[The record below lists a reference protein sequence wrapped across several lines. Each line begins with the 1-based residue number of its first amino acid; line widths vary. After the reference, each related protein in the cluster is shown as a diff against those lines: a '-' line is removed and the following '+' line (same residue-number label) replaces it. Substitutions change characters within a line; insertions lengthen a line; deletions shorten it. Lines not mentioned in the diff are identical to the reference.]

1 MQIADRQ
8 AVMFSQ
14 QMPIFTI
21 HLPSTVAAQP
31 LLFEKMKYRFG
42 VLALFMHCFLC
53 IKALA
58 QDAEA
63 YSNIYRKTFLE
74 TAQTDMAKAH
84 EIADSLFSISTTP
97 QFKAK
102 SLMLSATLYEQQQQ
116 LEKSTRIAEQA
127 YTIISETNDFSWQV
141 RVCGFLASQY
151 RILQLYK
158 KSKIYCDRALELIPQ
173 IPQPEAA
180 QSAAGLVNQELSYY
194 YMAAKNYQAAI
205 RHIEVSKQS
214 FDKVSQNKDFFQA
227 NNEQL
232 LGLNYYYL
240 NQPAKAMQHYRKG
253 LEMLKQMPD
262 NHVRGLVYNGMSAV
276 YIQKSDTT
284 NAKKYLDSANA
295 IAARSSYLRLKN
307 EILKTTQSYFLKV
320 KDLSRFEEAR
330 QKQDSIR
337 EQITQ
342 RNTRFLDSSFVE
354 LEKTTQQAQQENNA
368 KNIPLAAGGLMLVVG
383 GSYFYFYRRKQK
395 QQHRLFTAYFEDKK
409 QLVPAPPQSKPSHYL
424 VYTDA
429 DDTEEP
435 EATAA
440 DTGALVEQADA
451 AIGRKQDSALLL
463 SEETLQRLLNSLSEF
478 EAQQQFTSGTIT
490 LSQMAAQINTN
501 IKYLSYVI
509 KTYKGRDFNGYIN
522 ELRVDYMIR
531 QLKEQPQWR
540 SYKIS
545 VLAEKAGFS
554 SHGKFTTIFKGVT
567 GLSPSVFIQHL
578 ENEERK

>member
-1 MQIADRQ
+1 
-8 AVMFSQ
+8 
-14 QMPIFTI
+14 
-21 HLPSTVAAQP
+21 
-31 LLFEKMKYRFG
+31 
-42 VLALFMHCFLC
+42 
-53 IKALA
+53 
-58 QDAEA
+58 
-63 YSNIYRKTFLE
+63 
-74 TAQTDMAKAH
+74 
-84 EIADSLFSISTTP
+84 
-97 QFKAK
+97 
-102 SLMLSATLYEQQQQ
+102 
-116 LEKSTRIAEQA
+116 
-127 YTIISETNDFSWQV
+127 
-141 RVCGFLASQY
+141 
-151 RILQLYK
+151 
-158 KSKIYCDRALELIPQ
+158 
-173 IPQPEAA
+173 
-180 QSAAGLVNQELSYY
+180 
-194 YMAAKNYQAAI
+194 
-205 RHIEVSKQS
+205 
-214 FDKVSQNKDFFQA
+214 
-227 NNEQL
+227 
-232 LGLNYYYL
+232 
-240 NQPAKAMQHYRKG
+240 
-253 LEMLKQMPD
+253 MPD
-262 NHVRGLVYNGMSAV
+262 NHIRGLVYNGLSTI
-276 YIQKSDTT
+276 YIQQA
-284 NAKKYLDSANA
+284 NLPQAKKYLDSASA
-295 IAARSSYLRLKN
+295 IANRSQYLQLKN
-307 EILKTTQSYFLKV
+307 EILKTSQNYYLKI
-320 KDLSRFEEAR
+320 KDLALFEEAR
-330 QKQDSIR
+330 QKQDSVG

-354 LEKTTQQAQQENNA
+354 LEKTTQQAQQDSNA
-368 KNIPLAAGGLMLVVG
+368 KNLPLAAGGLILVVG

-429 DDTEEP
+429 DDMEEP

-522 ELRVDYMIR
+522 ELRVDFMIR

-578 ENEERK
+578 ENEDKASIN

>member
-1 MQIADRQ
+1 
-8 AVMFSQ
+8 MFSQ

-21 HLPSTVAAQP
+21 HLPSTVCGSTA
-31 LLFEKMKYRFG
+31 FIRKMKYRFG

-58 QDAEA
+58 QDPEA

-84 EIADSLFSISTTP
+84 EIADSLFTISTTP

-116 LEKSTRIAEQA
+116 LEKSTQIAEQA

-232 LGLNYYYL
+232 LGLNYYHL
-240 NQPAKAMQHYRKG
+240 NQPEKAMQHYRKG

-276 YIQKSDTT
+276 YIQKSDTA

-295 IAARSSYLRLKN
+295 IAGRSPYLRLKN

-320 KDLSRFEEAR
+320 KDLARFEEAR

-337 EQITQ
+337 DQITQ

-354 LEKTTQQAQQENNA
+354 LEKTTQQAQQNSNA
-368 KNIPLAAGGLMLVVG
+368 KNIPLAAGGLMLVIG

-395 QQHRLFTAYFEDKK
+395 QQHRLFTSYFEDKK
-409 QLVPAPPQSKPSHYL
+409 QLVPATLTSKPSHYL
-424 VYTDA
+424 VYTEG
-429 DDTEEP
+429 DDTEEL
-435 EATAA
+435 ETIAA
-440 DTGALVEQADA
+440 DNEVLVEKAADSP
-451 AIGRKQDSALLL
+451 IGRKQDSPLLL
-463 SEETLQRLLNSLSEF
+463 SEETLQRILNSLSEF
-478 EAQQQFTSGTIT
+478 EVQQQFTSGTIT

-531 QLKEQPQWR
+531 QLKEQSQWR

-554 SHGKFTTIFKGVT
+554 SHGKFATIFKGIT

>member
-1 MQIADRQ
+1 M
-8 AVMFSQ
+8 
-14 QMPIFTI
+14 
-21 HLPSTVAAQP
+21 
-31 LLFEKMKYRFG
+31 
-42 VLALFMHCFLC
+42 
-53 IKALA
+53 
-58 QDAEA
+58 
-63 YSNIYRKTFLE
+63 
-74 TAQTDMAKAH
+74 
-84 EIADSLFSISTTP
+84 
-97 QFKAK
+97 
-102 SLMLSATLYEQQQQ
+102 
-116 LEKSTRIAEQA
+116 
-127 YTIISETNDFSWQV
+127 
-141 RVCGFLASQY
+141 
-151 RILQLYK
+151 
-158 KSKIYCDRALELIPQ
+158 
-173 IPQPEAA
+173 
-180 QSAAGLVNQELSYY
+180 NQELSYY

-205 RHIEVSKQS
+205 RHIEVLKQS

-232 LGLNYYYL
+232 LGLNYYHL
-240 NQPAKAMQHYRKG
+240 NRPEKAMQHYRKG
-253 LEMLKQMPD
+253 LEMLEQMPD

-276 YIQKSDTT
+276 YIQKSDTA
-284 NAKKYLDSANA
+284 NAKKYLNSANA
-295 IAARSSYLRLKN
+295 IAGRSPYLR
-307 EILKTTQSYFLKV
+307 LKTTQSYFLKV

-330 QKQDSIR
+330 RKQDSIR
-337 EQITQ
+337 DQITE

-354 LEKTTQQAQQENNA
+354 LEKTTQQAQQNSNA

-409 QLVPAPPQSKPSHYL
+409 QLVPAVPTSKPSHYL
-424 VYTDA
+424 VYTEA
-429 DDTEEP
+429 DDTE
-435 EATAA
+435 TIAA
-440 DTGALVEQADA
+440 DNEVLVEKAADSPT
-451 AIGRKQDSALLL
+451 GRKQDSPLLL
-463 SEETLQRLLNSLSEF
+463 SEETLQRILNSLSEF

-567 GLSPSVFIQHL
+567 GLSPSVSIRHL

>member
-1 MQIADRQ
+1 
-8 AVMFSQ
+8 
-14 QMPIFTI
+14 
-21 HLPSTVAAQP
+21 
-31 LLFEKMKYRFG
+31 MKYRFG
-42 VLALFMHCFLC
+42 VPLLLVFCFFS
-53 IKALA
+53 IKTLA

-63 YSNIYRKTFLE
+63 YSTIYRKTFLE
-74 TAQTDMAKAH
+74 TAQTDMTKAH
-84 EIADSLFSISTTP
+84 EIADSLFNISTTP

-232 LGLNYYYL
+232 LGLNYYHL

-276 YIQKSDTT
+276 YIQKSDTA

-295 IAARSSYLRLKN
+295 IAGRSSYLRLKN

-368 KNIPLAAGGLMLVVG
+368 KNIPLAAGGLMLVAG

-395 QQHRLFTAYFEDKK
+395 QQHRLFTAYFEEKK
-409 QLVPAPPQSKPSHYL
+409 QLVPTPPQSKPSHYL

-429 DDTEEP
+429 DDTEEA
-435 EATAA
+435 EAKTADA
-440 DTGALVEQADA
+440 EALVENPADVLT
-451 AIGRKQDSALLL
+451 GRKQDSALLL

-522 ELRVDYMIR
+522 ELRVDFMIR

-578 ENEERK
+578 ENEDKASIN

>member
-1 MQIADRQ
+1 
-8 AVMFSQ
+8 
-14 QMPIFTI
+14 
-21 HLPSTVAAQP
+21 
-31 LLFEKMKYRFG
+31 MKYRFG

-58 QDAEA
+58 QDPEA
-63 YSNIYRKTFLE
+63 YSSIYRKTFLE

-84 EIADSLFSISTTP
+84 EIADSLFTISTTP

-116 LEKSTRIAEQA
+116 LEKSTQIAEQA

-158 KSKIYCDRALELIPQ
+158 KSKIYCDRALKLIPQ

-205 RHIEVSKQS
+205 RYIEVSKQS

-232 LGLNYYYL
+232 LGLSYYHL
-240 NQPAKAMQHYRKG
+240 NQPEKAMQHYRKG
-253 LEMLKQMPD
+253 LTMLKQMPD
-262 NHVRGLVYNGMSAV
+262 NHVRGLMYNGMSAV
-276 YIQKSDTT
+276 YIQKSDTA

-295 IAARSSYLRLKN
+295 IAGRSQYLRLKN

-320 KDLSRFEEAR
+320 KDLARFEEAR
-330 QKQDSIR
+330 EKQDSIR
-337 EQITQ
+337 EQIAQ

-354 LEKTTQQAQQENNA
+354 LEKTTQQAQQNSNA
-368 KNIPLAAGGLMLVVG
+368 KNVPLAAGGLMLVFG

-409 QLVPAPPQSKPSHYL
+409 QFDPAAPPSKPSHYL
-424 VYTDA
+424 VYTEA
-429 DDTEEP
+429 DDTEGT
-435 EATAA
+435 EAITADNEALIETAA
-440 DTGALVEQADA
+440 DAPT
-451 AIGRKQDSALLL
+451 GRKQDSPLLL
-463 SEETLQRLLNSLSEF
+463 SEETLQRILNSLSEF

-522 ELRVDYMIR
+522 ELRVDYIIR
-531 QLKEQPQWR
+531 QLKEQSQWR

-554 SHGKFTTIFKGVT
+554 SHGKFATIFKGVT

>member
-1 MQIADRQ
+1 
-8 AVMFSQ
+8 
-14 QMPIFTI
+14 
-21 HLPSTVAAQP
+21 
-31 LLFEKMKYRFG
+31 MKYRFG

-63 YSNIYRKTFLE
+63 YSTIYRKTFLE

-232 LGLNYYYL
+232 LGLNYYHL
-240 NQPAKAMQHYRKG
+240 NQPAKAMQHYHKG

-262 NHVRGLVYNGMSAV
+262 NHVLGLVYNGMSAV
-276 YIQKSDTT
+276 YIQKSDTA

-295 IAARSSYLRLKN
+295 IAGRSPYLRLKN

-395 QQHRLFTAYFEDKK
+395 QQHRLFTAYFEEKK

-429 DDTEEP
+429 DDMEEL

-463 SEETLQRLLNSLSEF
+463 SEETLQRLLSSLSEF

>member
-1 MQIADRQ
+1 
-8 AVMFSQ
+8 
-14 QMPIFTI
+14 
-21 HLPSTVAAQP
+21 
-31 LLFEKMKYRFG
+31 MKYRFG

-63 YSNIYRKTFLE
+63 YSSIYRKTFLE

-84 EIADSLFSISTTP
+84 EIADSLFTISTTP

-102 SLMLSATLYEQQQQ
+102 SLMLSATLYEQQQE
-116 LEKSTRIAEQA
+116 LEKSTQIAEQA

-232 LGLNYYYL
+232 LGLNYYHL
-240 NQPAKAMQHYRKG
+240 NQPDKAMQHYRKG

-295 IAARSSYLRLKN
+295 IAGRSPYLRLKN

-320 KDLSRFEEAR
+320 KDLARFEETR

-337 EQITQ
+337 DQITE

-354 LEKTTQQAQQENNA
+354 LEKTTQQAQQNSNA

-409 QLVPAPPQSKPSHYL
+409 QLVPAAPTSKPSHYL
-424 VYTDA
+424 VYTEA
-429 DDTEEP
+429 DDTVEQE
-435 EATAA
+435 TIAA
-440 DTGALVEQADA
+440 DNEVLVEKAADSPT
-451 AIGRKQDSALLL
+451 GRKQDSPLLL
-463 SEETLQRLLNSLSEF
+463 SEETLQRILNSLSEF

-531 QLKEQPQWR
+531 QLKEQSQWR

-554 SHGKFTTIFKGVT
+554 SHGKFATIFKGVT